1 MKEPVQNSAIK
12 KIFEYDDYRKFL
24 ADFFLEQKRITQ
36 IFSNRYFAMK
46 AGFKSSSY
54 ILSVIKGRFNL
65 TYTTIQKTISAMG
78 INGTTAQF
86 FENLVFYNQAKE
98 SEEREKYFKRLDEI
112 RKNNHFYTLDNRQ
125 YEYIKAWYF
134 LVIREVATLV
144 DWNDD
149 YTKLARLIRPSISTV
164 EARAAIEIL
173 LQIGLLKKDN
183 CGRYVQNSASL
194 NLQGIPKY
202 LLTNLKK
209 ELIMRGLD
217 AIQVIDKS
225 ERFTTFS
232 TLTMS
237 KECFEYA
244 CEVLEDARRKI
255 IGKSLNDTN
264 PEKVYEMNVL
274 LFPVSYSFTREQTD
288 NANK

>member
-1 MKEPVQNSAIK
+1 MKEPVQNTVLR

-24 ADFFLEQKRITQ
+24 GDFFIEQKRISE

-54 ILSVIKGRFNL
+54 LLSVIKGRFNL
-65 TYTTIQKTISAMG
+65 SYSTLRKTVSAMG
-78 INGTTAQF
+78 IDGAAADF

-98 SEEREKYFKRLDEI
+98 HDEREKYF
-112 RKNNHFYTLDNRQ
+112 RKLEALRKQTHFYKLEKRQ

-134 LVIREVATLV
+134 LVIREVAVLC

-149 YTKLARLIRPSISTV
+149 YRRLARMIRPPISTE
-164 EARAAIEIL
+164 EARSAVEIL
-173 LQIGLLKKDN
+173 LEIGLLVKDDA
-183 CGRYVQNSASL
+183 GRYSQSSASL
-194 NLQGIPKY
+194 NLEGIPKY

-209 ELIMRGLD
+209 ELIMRGAD
-217 AIQVIDKS
+217 ALQVMDRT
-225 ERFTTFS
+225 ERFGAFS

-237 KECFEYA
+237 RETFDFA

-255 IGKSLNDTN
+255 IGKSLNDAD
-264 PEKVYEMNVL
+264 PDKVYEMNVL
-274 LFPVSYSFTREQTD
+274 LFPLSQSIPKRERQ
-288 NANK
+288 